1 MNLIK
6 SFLLVAIFIFCNSV
20 IFAQEEPKQKS
31 PEEYAATEAER
42 LEKDLNLTPHQ
53 LFYIDSVLQHNFIAV
68 SEEFDRM
75 KAGGMQDSRNY
86 KIGRAHV

>member
-42 LEKDLNLTPHQ
+42 LEKDLNLT
-53 LFYIDSVLQHNFIAV
+53 
-68 SEEFDRM
+68 DR
-75 KAGGMQDSRNY
+75 KSG
-86 KIGRAHV
+86 V